1 MATPPW
7 LDSLSDDWVSLPG
20 TPSSPVPRSPINNHS
35 RRSSLQSTPS
45 RIPVPARRPFELSPA
60 SDPKKKVTRPCHFY
74 KREAPTPKTP
84 RSPKTPSKLRSPVPD
99 KSKKSPMPN
108 PPSGRKAGPST
119 MDGRSPLRSVSNA
132 SSQPGEQSTVQIRLK
147 KDSRKEGTP
156 EWRRRLVNGDIPS
169 GDQRDLFAP
178 IGLESVFKPPSPGSP
193 LAGSTPIP
201 RMKQP
206 DDGWNFSINSGTEN
220 KGRSPGRVSR
230 SSRGSD
236 HKASGKAA
244 SARSSRPSLGRAKDT
259 TRSPNNDPEP
269 KRQPKQ
275 PSYATKSHTDSQDDA
290 QMRSASGLEDLRNE
304 DITPI
309 TFSQTNTVDGNGTAE
324 IIKSALKQ
332 VTSKLERLHLAPGDR
347 PDSRASDSVLFEQ
360 PNGTAF
366 DTAPEDDLLDVT
378 SNSLPQDLSMG
389 TLDYRGRSAFASL
402 QGEQPFLDERTFQ
415 KDRLSPAAF
424 PSHRLSPFTRPS
436 LRVRSSPPFYTK
448 TNAQT
453 DPPTL
458 PRPSSAHVG
467 TSASKAEAMLSSGSP
482 LKLFSTHDTF
492 TNNKLLRRMSQFEE
506 TLEDDSEEDEPVSPS
521 EEARRKGENRSLL
534 NAKIDHRGERLARR
548 QGRPRTEESQT
559 PQINRFGE
567 GQLDNFDFSDASPY
581 DGNFLNT
588 DSPDPNLAPPGQLL
602 SARGKY
608 EGRYRQT
615 SGDPDIFRNLSVGRN
630 SPGSN
635 GSSAKQ
641 KREGR
646 LKLKPTPG
654 SPVKDPTPKRRRTIL
669 KPQSSFLG
677 VSDFEDSAASDDLS
691 LLQRSLMQH
700 GLKYDDNEV
709 ALLSE
714 SGPRPRTPTPHQ
726 TSSIE
731 RKQSSP
737 NRRTQ
742 QSHPNDHEFP
752 SSPAFQVMPNV
763 AGRPTTEEVRKGSI
777 TTQDFLNEATKVMN
791 FIRSKGTAKS
801 SLSRVEESDPEQDG
815 DVGSY
820 EEESTLEEFSRPPSR
835 EGVDLRK
842 FREPKAQNPRILS
855 HLRKFQE
862 HDELEFGANGSVT
875 GLHIRENSNESQRSD
890 AEAWTRGL
898 QSDHRKRKLP
908 APPSTQEDDLYDF
921 LRLDT
926 AGSATSFSSRSFP
939 TGSSQGSHA
948 KGVLSSDIV
957 SHLIP
962 EQVNGL
968 TYDRSKHQ
976 WVKENNQQSRNNQKS
991 KDGDDDPFKDIPDLS
1006 VDELEEM
1013 MRTQNVGSP
1022 LKASGSSAQP
1032 DRGES
1037 TQNIRPARE
1046 TPDTVTET
1054 APGAPSV
1061 NLSSVQSGISQS
1073 TTSQPTSGTRE
1084 TSWGTDIPK
1093 SRTSS
1098 TDVEHEIKLHEGRL
1112 SKPPQHLQEPNHQAR
1127 VVTISFSSPLVS
1139 QIEYS
1144 DDDSPSK
1151 LRKVATTS
1159 QAQAVAAEQSK
1170 ALASNYEQ
1178 AFRRR
1183 SISKIDEGS
1192 EDVVEGQS
1200 LVRRN
1205 SGSLEPTPAEGD
1217 IHESLDYLGNT
1228 GMDTSYSF
1236 HLSPLPDFTVG
1247 QIDQPLHLDVSYVA
1261 QRTHPTSLRQ
1271 VHGTFALAT
1280 EDLVKHI
1287 TEAEPYEPYWEHL
1300 RRLVLRHKGLIT
1312 LHKLSEF
1319 CPRLEELDVSENDI
1333 GQLSGVPSTLR
1344 NLSILNNRLS
1354 NLTAWSHL
1362 ANLQYLDISGNELD
1376 NLDGV
1381 SELIHLRE
1389 LRADNNTIQNIEG
1402 IFGLNGLLTL
1412 NLKNNC
1418 LKSVDFETAEL
1429 IRLRELDL
1437 SQNELMSVRSIQN
1450 LPALGQLDLT
1460 SNKLHKFSC
1469 SSPLDMLR
1477 GLKLSNNCLQHLEV
1491 GLFPSLTLLYV
1502 DQNCLSTISGVGEI
1516 RGLEV
1521 LSAREQSIPNEHN
1534 RGFFDLDLGTVKDI
1548 RKVYLSSNKLS
1559 AQTLS
1564 PSTSLLSL
1572 QLLDLASCRLEFL
1585 PEDFAIKFPNIKVLN
1600 LNFNALGGVNELIG
1614 MNCLSRLAV
1623 AGNSISRLR
1632 RLCQVLSRIGRT
1644 KSSKACSLQ
1653 KVDIR
1658 GNPLTVRFYPPP
1670 ITGNGKQP
1678 TRKLMANERLSSA
1691 HNGVDLDLP
1700 LMRQHDRDGQ
1710 LFPIGDEDDA
1720 ESDPEVNDP
1729 YTLPLADPLMDQK
1742 HLARLDQGTRLK
1754 RRVFELMLYAGT
1766 GGALKYLDGLEFRPV
1781 LEPGSD
1787 MNQAWARLEQ
1797 LGVLKKK
1804 AITG

>member
-1 MATPPW
+1 MGTPPW

-20 TPSSPVPRSPINNHS
+20 TPSSPAPRSLINNHS
-35 RRSSLQSTPS
+35 RRSSVQNTPS
-45 RIPVPARRPFELSPA
+45 RIPVPARRPVDLSPS
-60 SDPKKKVTRPCHFY
+60 SDPKKKVTRPCHFH
-74 KREAPTPKTP
+74 KREPPTPKTP

-108 PPSGRKAGPST
+108 PPSGRRAGPSA

-132 SSQPGEQSTVQIRLK
+132 SSQPGEQSTVQIRPK
-147 KDSRKEGTP
+147 KDSRKDGTP
-156 EWRRRLVNGDIPS
+156 EWRRRLVNGEIPS

-220 KGRSPGRVSR
+220 KGKSPGRIYT

-236 HKASGKAA
+236 RKTSGKTT
-244 SARSSRPSLGRAKDT
+244 SARNSRPSLGRAKDT
-259 TRSPNNDPEP
+259 TKPQDDEREL
-269 KRQPKQ
+269 KRQKPKQ
-275 PSYATKSHTDSQDDA
+275 PSYATKPQTESQDDA

-332 VTSKLERLHLAPGDR
+332 VTSKLERLHLAPDDR
-347 PDSRASDSVLFEQ
+347 PDSRASDSVLFGQTGGIASDGE
-360 PNGTAF
+360 
-366 DTAPEDDLLDVT
+366 PEDDLVDVT

-402 QGEQPFLDERTFQ
+402 QGEEPFLDERSFH
-415 KDRLSPAAF
+415 KDRFSPTAF
-424 PSHRLSPFTRPS
+424 PAHRLSPFARPS
-436 LRVRSSPPFYTK
+436 LRIRSSPPFYTK
-448 TNAQT
+448 TNART

-467 TSASKAEAMLSSGSP
+467 TSDSKAEAMLSSGSP

-492 TNNKLLRRMSQFEE
+492 TNNRLLRRMSQFEE
-506 TLEDDSEEDEPVSPS
+506 TLGDESEEDGPVSPS
-521 EEARRKGENRSLL
+521 EEARRKGENRSLS
-534 NAKIDHRGERLARR
+534 NPKSDHRGERFARR
-548 QGRPRTEESQT
+548 QGRPRTDESRT
-559 PQINRFGE
+559 PHINRFGE

-581 DGNFLNT
+581 DGNFLHT

-602 SARGKY
+602 SAKGKY
-608 EGRYRQT
+608 QGRYRQT
-615 SGDPDIFRNLSVGRN
+615 SGDSATFYNLTFGQNGAGSHNLS
-630 SPGSN
+630 
-635 GSSAKQ
+635 ATE
-641 KREGR
+641 KREGK
-646 LKLKPTPG
+646 LKLNPTPG
-654 SPVKDPTPKRRRTIL
+654 SPVKDPTPKRRRTIM
-669 KPQSSFLG
+669 KPRGSFLG
-677 VSDFEDSAASDDLS
+677 VSDLEDSAATDDLS

-700 GLKYDDNEV
+700 GLKYDSNE
-709 ALLSE
+709 AAILSE

-726 TSSIE
+726 TGSFE
-731 RKQSSP
+731 KKQASP

-742 QSHPNDHEFP
+742 QLGPNDDEVA
-752 SSPAFQVMPNV
+752 SSPASQAVPNV
-763 AGRPTTEEVRKGSI
+763 IGRPATEEVRKGSI

-791 FIRSKGTAKS
+791 LIRSKGTAKS
-801 SLSRVEESDPEQDG
+801 SLSRVDESDVEQDG
-815 DVGSY
+815 DFGSY

-835 EGVDLRK
+835 EGIDLRK
-842 FREPKAQNPRILS
+842 YREPKEQNPRILS
-855 HLRKFQE
+855 HLKKFQE
-862 HDELEFGANGSVT
+862 NDELEFGPNGSVM
-875 GLHIRENSNESQRSD
+875 GLHLRENSNESQRSD
-890 AEAWTRGL
+890 SGNWARGL
-898 QSDHRKRKLP
+898 HSEHRKRKLP

-926 AGSATSFSSRSFP
+926 AGSATSFSARSFP

-968 TYDRSKHQ
+968 TYDRLKHQ
-976 WVKENNQQSRNNQKS
+976 WVKENDKQPRANQRG

-1013 MRTQNVGSP
+1013 MRTQSSGSHSQKAKPSQPERSGSP
-1022 LKASGSSAQP
+1022 QDKAL
-1032 DRGES
+1032 
-1037 TQNIRPARE
+1037 NPAA
-1046 TPDTVTET
+1046 ET
-1054 APGAPSV
+1054 APAAPSV

-1073 TTSQPTSGTRE
+1073 TSSQPISGTRE
-1084 TSWGTDIPK
+1084 TSWGTDVPK

-1098 TDVEHEIKLHEGRL
+1098 TDVEHEIKVHEGRL
-1112 SKPPQHLQEPNHQAR
+1112 SKTPHHLREANHQAR

-1151 LRKVATTS
+1151 LRRVAITS
-1159 QAQAVAAEQSK
+1159 QAQAVAAEHSK
-1170 ALASNYEQ
+1170 QQPSEYEQ

-1183 SISKIDEGS
+1183 SISKIDEGC
-1192 EDVVEGQS
+1192 EDTVEEQS
-1200 LVRRN
+1200 LMRR
-1205 SGSLEPTPAEGD
+1205 SGALQPTAAEGGID
-1217 IHESLDYLGNT
+1217 EPLAYLQNT
-1228 GMDTSYSF
+1228 GLDTSYSF
-1236 HLSPLPDFTVG
+1236 HLSPLADFTVD
-1247 QIDQPLHLDVSYVA
+1247 QIDQPLHFDASYVA

-1300 RRLVLRHKGLIT
+1300 RRLVLRRKGLIT

-1333 GQLSGVPSTLR
+1333 GQLSGVPPTLR
-1344 NLSILNNRLS
+1344 NLSAVNNCLS
-1354 NLTAWSHL
+1354 SLTAWTHL
-1362 ANLQYLDISGNELD
+1362 VNLQYLDISGNELD

-1389 LRADNNTIQNIEG
+1389 LRADDNNIQNIEG
-1402 IFGLNGLLTL
+1402 VFGLNGLLTL
-1412 NLKNNC
+1412 TIRNNR

-1429 IRLRELDL
+1429 IRLGELDM
-1437 SQNELMSVRSIQN
+1437 SQNELVSVRSIQN
-1450 LPALGQLDLT
+1450 LPALAQLDLT
-1460 SNKLHKFSC
+1460 SNKLEKLTC

-1477 GLKLSNNCLQHLEV
+1477 GLKLSNNRLRHLDIEC
-1491 GLFPSLTLLYV
+1491 FPSLTLLYA
-1502 DQNCLSTISGVGEI
+1502 DQNCLSTIAGISHT
-1516 RGLEV
+1516 RDLEV
-1521 LSAREQSIPNEHN
+1521 LSAREQLISNERN
-1534 RGFFDLDLGTVKDI
+1534 GGFFELDLGTVKDI

-1559 AQTLS
+1559 AQTIS
-1564 PSTSLLSL
+1564 PSTPLLSL
-1572 QLLDLASCRLEFL
+1572 QLLDLASCRLESL
-1585 PEDFAIKFPNIKVLN
+1585 PDDFALKFPNLKVLN
-1600 LNFNALGGVNELIG
+1600 LNFNSLLGVNELLG
-1614 MNCLSRLAV
+1614 MSCLSRLAI

-1632 RLCQVLSRIGRT
+1632 RLCQVLSRVGRT
-1644 KSSKACSLQ
+1644 NKSKTCTLQ

-1678 TRKLMANERLSSA
+1678 TRKLTSNARTSFGN
-1691 HNGVDLDLP
+1691 HGVDLDLP
-1700 LMRQHDRDGQ
+1700 LMRQLDREGQ
-1710 LFPIGDEDDA
+1710 LVPIGAEDGA
-1720 ESDPEVNDP
+1720 ERDPEINDP
-1729 YTLPLADPLMDQK
+1729 YTLPLADPLLDQK
-1742 HLARLDQGTRLK
+1742 HLSRLDQGTRLK

-1804 AITG
+1804 VIAG

>member
-20 TPSSPVPRSPINNHS
+20 TPSSPAPRSPINNHS
-35 RRSSLQSTPS
+35 RRSSLQNTPS
-45 RIPVPARRPFELSPA
+45 RIPVPARRPVDISPA
-60 SDPKKKVTRPCHFY
+60 SDPKKKVTRPCHFH
-74 KREAPTPKTP
+74 KREPPTPKTP

-99 KSKKSPMPN
+99 KSKKGPMPN
-108 PPSGRKAGPST
+108 PPSGRKAGLSAT
-119 MDGRSPLRSVSNA
+119 DGRSPLRSVSNA
-132 SSQPGEQSTVQIRLK
+132 SSQPGEQSTVQIKPK
-147 KDSRKEGTP
+147 KDNKEGTP

-206 DDGWNFSINSGTEN
+206 DDGWNFSINSGAEN
-220 KGRSPGRVSR
+220 KGKSPGRTSR

-236 HKASGKAA
+236 RRVPGKQT
-244 SARSSRPSLGRAKDT
+244 SARSSRPNSGRAKDT
-259 TRSPNNDPEP
+259 TNLQVNEPEL
-269 KRQPKQ
+269 KRQGKQ
-275 PSYATKSHTDSQDDA
+275 LLYATKTHAESQNET
-290 QMRSASGLEDLRNE
+290 QIRSASGLEDLRNE
-304 DITPI
+304 DLTPI

-332 VTSKLERLHLAPGDR
+332 VTSKLEKLHLAPEDR
-347 PDSRASDSVLFEQ
+347 PNSRASDSVLFGQ
-360 PNGTAF
+360 PNGAAF
-366 DTAPEDDLLDVT
+366 DDAAPEDDLLDVT

-402 QGEQPFLDERTFQ
+402 QGEEPFLDEHSFR

-424 PSHRLSPFTRPS
+424 TSHRLSPFARPS
-436 LRVRSSPPFYTK
+436 LRIRSSPPFYTK
-448 TNAQT
+448 TNART

-467 TSASKAEAMLSSGSP
+467 TSASKTEAMLSSGSP

-506 TLEDDSEEDEPVSPS
+506 TLGDESEEDEPVSPS
-521 EEARRKGENRSLL
+521 EEARRKGESRSLL
-534 NAKIDHRGERLARR
+534 TAKSDYRGERIVRR
-548 QGRPRTEESQT
+548 QDRSKNEVSHT
-559 PQINRFGE
+559 PHINRFGE

-581 DGNFLNT
+581 EGNFLNT

-602 SARGKY
+602 SAKGKY
-608 EGRYRQT
+608 QGRYRQT
-615 SGDPDIFRNLSVGRN
+615 SGDLGTFHDSSFRKNTA
-630 SPGSN
+630 GSK
-635 GSSAKQ
+635 SSAAKEKQ
-641 KREGR
+641 ESK
-646 LKLKPTPG
+646 LKLNPTLG
-654 SPVKDPTPKRRRTIL
+654 SPVKDPNPKRRRTIL
-669 KPQSSFLG
+669 KPRGSFLG
-677 VSDFEDSAASDDLS
+677 VSDFEDSAATDDLS

-700 GLKYDDNEV
+700 GLRYDDNEA

-726 TSSIE
+726 TGSFE
-731 RKQSSP
+731 RKQSFP
-737 NRRTQ
+737 NRQTE
-742 QSHPNDHEFP
+742 QSAPNDDDFA
-752 SSPAFQVMPNV
+752 SSPASHAVPNV
-763 AGRPTTEEVRKGSI
+763 IGRPKAEEVRKGSI

-801 SLSRVEESDPEQDG
+801 SLSRVEESDLEQDG
-815 DVGSY
+815 DHGSY

-835 EGVDLRK
+835 EGIDLRR
-842 FREPKAQNPRILS
+842 FREPKEQNPRILS

-862 HDELEFGANGSVT
+862 HDELEFGVNGSMT
-875 GLHIRENSNESQRSD
+875 GLHLRENSNESQRSD
-890 AEAWTRGL
+890 SDAWTRGL
-898 QSDHRKRKLP
+898 QSEHRKRKLP

-926 AGSATSFSSRSFP
+926 AGTATSFSARSFP

-968 TYDRSKHQ
+968 TYDRSRHQ
-976 WVKENNQQSRNNQKS
+976 WVKENDKQSRTNEKG
-991 KDGDDDPFKDIPDLS
+991 KDGDDDPFRDIPDLS

-1013 MRTQNVGSP
+1013 MRTQVLTSP
-1022 LKASGSSAQP
+1022 CKASGSSQP
-1032 DRGES
+1032 DNDEDL
-1037 TQNIRPARE
+1037 QNVEPARN
-1046 TPDTVTET
+1046 TSDPVAET

-1061 NLSSVQSGISQS
+1061 NLSSVQSAVSQS
-1073 TTSQPTSGTRE
+1073 ASSHPTSGTRE
-1084 TSWGTDIPK
+1084 TSWGTDVTK

-1112 SKPPQHLQEPNHQAR
+1112 SKTPSHLKEPNHQAR

-1151 LRKVATTS
+1151 LRKIAITS
-1159 QAQAVAAEQSK
+1159 QSKAVAADQPK
-1170 ALASNYEQ
+1170 PPLSNYEQ
-1178 AFRRR
+1178 AFPRR
-1183 SISKIDEGS
+1183 SISKIDEDS
-1192 EDVVEGQS
+1192 EDALEGQS

-1205 SGSLEPTPAEGD
+1205 SGDLESAPAEGD
-1217 IHESLDYLGNT
+1217 IEESLGYLGNA
-1228 GMDTSYSF
+1228 GLDTSYSF
-1236 HLSPLPDFTVG
+1236 HLSPLPDFTVD
-1247 QIDQPLHLDVSYVA
+1247 QIDQPLHLDMSYVA
-1261 QRTHPTSLRQ
+1261 PRTRPTSLRQ

-1300 RRLVLRHKGLIT
+1300 RRLVLRRKGLVT

-1319 CPRLEELDVSENDI
+1319 CPRLEELNVSENDI

-1344 NLSILNNRLS
+1344 NLTILSNRLS

-1362 ANLQYLDISGNELD
+1362 VNLQYLDISGNELD

-1389 LRADNNTIQNIEG
+1389 LRADNNNIQDIEG
-1402 IFGLNGLLTL
+1402 VFGLNGLLTL
-1412 NLKNNC
+1412 KLRNNH

-1429 IRLRELDL
+1429 IRLGELDM
-1437 SQNELMSVRSIQN
+1437 SQNELVSVRSLQN
-1450 LPALGQLDLT
+1450 LPALVHLDLS
-1460 SNKLHKFSC
+1460 SNELQKLSC

-1477 GLKLSNNCLQHLEV
+1477 GLKLSSNRLRHLDV
-1491 GLFPSLTLLYV
+1491 GLFPALNLLYV
-1502 DQNCLSTISGVGEI
+1502 DQNRLSTILGLDEI
-1516 RGLEV
+1516 RDLEV
-1521 LSAREQSIPNEHN
+1521 LSAREQVTPNEHN
-1534 RGFFDLDLGTVKDI
+1534 LGGSFELDLGAVKDI

-1572 QLLDLASCRLEFL
+1572 QLLDLASCRLELL
-1585 PEDFAIKFPNIKVLN
+1585 PEDFAIKFPNLKVLN
-1600 LNFNALGGVNELIG
+1600 LNFNSLLGVNELVG
-1614 MNCLSRLAV
+1614 MNCLSRLAI

-1644 KSSKACSLQ
+1644 KTSKSCSLQ

-1678 TRKLMANERLSSA
+1678 VQKLMTNERPSSG
-1691 HNGVDLDLP
+1691 NRGVDLDLP
-1700 LMRQHDRDGQ
+1700 LMRQLDRDGQ
-1710 LFPIGDEDDA
+1710 LLHLGDEDDG
-1720 ESDPEVNDP
+1720 EGDPEINDP
-1729 YTLPLADPLMDQK
+1729 YLLPLADPSMDQK
-1742 HLARLDQGTRLK
+1742 HVARLDPGTRLK
-1754 RRVFELMLYAGT
+1754 RSVFELMLYAGT
-1766 GGALKYLDGLEFRPV
+1766 GGALKYLDGLELRPV

>member
-20 TPSSPVPRSPINNHS
+20 SPSSPVPQSPINSPS
-35 RRSSLQSTPS
+35 RRSSLQNTPS
-45 RIPVPARRPFELSPA
+45 RIPVPARRPVDLSPA
-60 SDPKKKVTRPCHFY
+60 TDPKKKVTRPCHFY
-74 KREAPTPKTP
+74 KREPPTPKTP
-84 RSPKTPSKLRSPVPD
+84 RSPKTPSKLRSPAPD

-108 PPSGRKAGPST
+108 PHSGRKSGPSAT
-119 MDGRSPLRSVSNA
+119 DGRSPLRSVSNA
-132 SSQPGEQSTVQIRLK
+132 SSQSGEQNTVQIKPK
-147 KDSRKEGTP
+147 KDDRKEGTP

-201 RMKQP
+201 GMKQP
-206 DDGWNFSINSGTEN
+206 DSGWNFSINSGQEH
-220 KGRSPGRVSR
+220 KGKSPSR
-230 SSRGSD
+230 MSGSSHGSD
-236 HKASGKAA
+236 RKASWKPT
-244 SARSSRPSLGRAKDT
+244 SARSSRPNSGRAKDT
-259 TRSPNNDPEP
+259 TVSQNDKSEIRRQSKPSSYVTKSPPEP
-269 KRQPKQ
+269 
-275 PSYATKSHTDSQDDA
+275 HDDA

-332 VTSKLERLHLAPGDR
+332 VTSKLESLHVAPGDR
-347 PDSRASDSVLFEQ
+347 PDSRASDSVLVGQ
-360 PNGTAF
+360 ANGTVF
-366 DTAPEDDLLDVT
+366 DAAPEDDLLDVT

-389 TLDYRGRSAFASL
+389 TLDYRGRNAFASL
-402 QGEQPFLDERTFQ
+402 QGEEPFLDEHSFH
-415 KDRLSPAAF
+415 KDHLSPAAF
-424 PSHRLSPFTRPS
+424 PSHRLSPFARPS
-436 LRVRSSPPFYTK
+436 LRIRSSPPFYTK
-448 TNAQT
+448 TNART

-467 TSASKAEAMLSSGSP
+467 TVGSNAEAMLSSGSP

-506 TLEDDSEEDEPVSPS
+506 TLGDDSEEDEPVSPS

-534 NAKIDHRGERLARR
+534 NAKSDYRGERLARR
-548 QGRPRTEESQT
+548 QVRPKTEDSQT
-559 PQINRFGE
+559 PHINRFGE

-588 DSPDPNLAPPGQLL
+588 DSPDPSLAPPGQLL
-602 SARGKY
+602 PSKGKY
-608 EGRYRQT
+608 QGRYRQT
-615 SGDPDIFRNLSVGRN
+615 SRDSEVFRH
-630 SPGSN
+630 SPFEKTTSEHHS
-635 GSSAKQ
+635 SSAKE
-641 KREGR
+641 KLNSR
-646 LKLKPTPG
+646 LKLNPTPG

-669 KPQSSFLG
+669 KPQGSFLG
-677 VSDFEDSAASDDLS
+677 VSDFEDSAATDDLS

-700 GLKYDDNEV
+700 GLKYDDPE
-709 ALLSE
+709 AGLPSE
-714 SGPRPRTPTPHQ
+714 SGPRSWAPTG
-726 TSSIE
+726 SFE

-737 NRRTQ
+737 NGQTQ
-742 QSHPNDHEFP
+742 QSDPNDEEFLD
-752 SSPAFQVMPNV
+752 SPASHAVPNV
-763 AGRPTTEEVRKGSI
+763 TGRPAAGEGRKGSI

-801 SLSRVEESDPEQDG
+801 SLSRVEESDLEQDG
-815 DVGSY
+815 DNGSY

-835 EGVDLRK
+835 DGVDLRK
-842 FREPKAQNPRILS
+842 FREPKEQNPRILS

-862 HDELEFGANGSVT
+862 HDELEFGANVSVT
-875 GLHIRENSNESQRSD
+875 GLHLRENSNQSQRSD
-890 AEAWTRGL
+890 SEAWTRGL
-898 QSDHRKRKLP
+898 QSEQRKRKLP

-926 AGSATSFSSRSFP
+926 ASSATSFSARSFP

-976 WVKENNQQSRNNQKS
+976 WVKENNKQSRANQRG
-991 KDGDDDPFKDIPDLS
+991 KDGDDDPFKDISDLS

-1013 MRTQNVGSP
+1013 TRTQNLSSP
-1022 LKASGSSAQP
+1022 HKARDSSPQP
-1032 DRGES
+1032 DRSES
-1037 TQNIRPARE
+1037 PQNARPARK
-1046 TPDTVTET
+1046 TSDPAADT
-1054 APGAPSV
+1054 APGAPSD

-1073 TTSQPTSGTRE
+1073 TSSQPTLGTRE
-1084 TSWGTDIPK
+1084 TSWGTNIPK

-1098 TDVEHEIKLHEGRL
+1098 SDVEHEIKLHEGRL
-1112 SKPPQHLQEPNHQAR
+1112 SKPPHHLREPNHQAR

-1151 LRKVATTS
+1151 LRKVAITS
-1159 QAQAVAAEQSK
+1159 QAQPVAAEQTKPS
-1170 ALASNYEQ
+1170 LSNYEQ
-1178 AFRRR
+1178 AFQRH
-1183 SISKIDEGS
+1183 SISKIDEGT
-1192 EDVVEGQS
+1192 EDTPEDQS
-1200 LVRRN
+1200 LVRRDP
-1205 SGSLEPTPAEGD
+1205 GALEPASAEGA
-1217 IHESLDYLGNT
+1217 INESLAYLGDT
-1228 GMDTSYSF
+1228 GLDTSYSF
-1236 HLSPLPDFTVG
+1236 HLSPLPDFTVD
-1247 QIDQPLHLDVSYVA
+1247 QIDQPLHLDTSYVA

-1300 RRLVLRHKGLIT
+1300 RRLVLRRKGLMT

-1319 CPRLEELDVSENDI
+1319 CPRLEELDVSENI
-1333 GQLSGVPSTLR
+1333 ISQLSGVPSTLR

-1362 ANLQYLDISGNELD
+1362 VNLQYLDISGNELD

-1389 LRADNNTIQNIEG
+1389 LRADNNNIQNIEG
-1402 IFGLNGLLTL
+1402 IFGMNGLLS
-1412 NLKNNC
+1412 LKLRNNR

-1429 IRLRELDL
+1429 IRLGELDM
-1437 SQNELMSVRSIQN
+1437 SQNELVSVRSIQN
-1450 LPALGQLDLT
+1450 LPALVQLDLT
-1460 SNKLHKFSC
+1460 SNKLKKFAC
-1469 SSPLDMLR
+1469 SSPLDVLR
-1477 GLKLSNNCLQHLEV
+1477 DLKLSNNRLQHLDIEF
-1491 GLFPSLTLLYV
+1491 FPALSLLYV
-1502 DQNCLSTISGVGEI
+1502 DQNCLSTVSGLSET
-1516 RGLEV
+1516 RYLEV
-1521 LSAREQSIPNEHN
+1521 LSAREQSIPNENN
-1534 RGFFDLDLGTVKDI
+1534 RGFFELDLGTVKDI

-1564 PSTSLLSL
+1564 PSSSLLSL

-1585 PEDFAIKFPNIKVLN
+1585 PEDFAVKFPNLKVLN
-1600 LNFNALGGVNELIG
+1600 LNFNSLLGVNELVG
-1614 MNCLSRLAV
+1614 MNCLSRLAI

-1644 KSSKACSLQ
+1644 QKSKTCSLQ

-1678 TRKLMANERLSSA
+1678 TRKLMVNEKLSSGN
-1691 HNGVDLDLP
+1691 HGVDLDLP
-1700 LMRQHDRDGQ
+1700 LMRQLDGDDQ
-1710 LFPIGDEDDA
+1710 LLHIGEEDDA
-1720 ESDPEVNDP
+1720 ERDPEINDP

-1766 GGALKYLDGLEFRPV
+1766 GGALKYLDGLELRPV

-1804 AITG
+1804 ALTG

>member
-1 MATPPW
+1 MGTPPW

-20 TPSSPVPRSPINNHS
+20 TPSSPAPRSPINNHS
-35 RRSSLQSTPS
+35 RRSSVQNTPS
-45 RIPVPARRPFELSPA
+45 RIPVPARRPVDLSPSSEA
-60 SDPKKKVTRPCHFY
+60 KKKVTRPCHFH
-74 KREAPTPKTP
+74 KREPPTPKTP

-99 KSKKSPMPN
+99 KIKKSPMPN
-108 PPSGRKAGPST
+108 PPSGRRAGPSAT
-119 MDGRSPLRSVSNA
+119 NGRSPLRSVSNA
-132 SSQPGEQSTVQIRLK
+132 SSQPGEQSTVQIRPK

-156 EWRRRLVNGDIPS
+156 EWRRRLVNGEIS
-169 GDQRDLFAP
+169 SSDQRDLFAP

-206 DDGWNFSINSGTEN
+206 GDGWNFSSINSGTEN
-220 KGRSPGRVSR
+220 KGKSPGRISR

-236 HKASGKAA
+236 RKTSGKPA
-244 SARSSRPSLGRAKDT
+244 SARNPRSSLGRARDT
-259 TRSPNNDPEP
+259 TKPQDDEREL
-269 KRQPKQ
+269 KRQHPKQ
-275 PSYATKSHTDSQDDA
+275 SSYATKPQTESQDDA

-332 VTSKLERLHLAPGDR
+332 VTSKLERLHLAPEDR
-347 PDSRASDSVLFEQ
+347 PDSRASDSVLFGQ
-360 PNGTAF
+360 PGGIGS
-366 DTAPEDDLLDVT
+366 DGEPEDDLVDVT

-402 QGEQPFLDERTFQ
+402 QGEEPFLDERSFH
-415 KDRLSPAAF
+415 KDRFSPTAF
-424 PSHRLSPFTRPS
+424 PAHRLSPFARPS
-436 LRVRSSPPFYTK
+436 LRIRSSPPFYTK
-448 TNAQT
+448 TNART

-506 TLEDDSEEDEPVSPS
+506 TLGDESEEDEPVSPS

-534 NAKIDHRGERLARR
+534 NTKPDYWGERLARR

-559 PQINRFGE
+559 PHINRFGE

-581 DGNFLNT
+581 DGNFLHT

-602 SARGKY
+602 SAKGKY
-608 EGRYRQT
+608 QGRYRQT
-615 SGDPDIFRNLSVGRN
+615 SGNSATFYNLTFGQN
-630 SPGSN
+630 GAGSHN
-635 GSSAKQ
+635 SSATER
-641 KREGR
+641 RES
-646 LKLKPTPG
+646 KLKPNPTPG
-654 SPVKDPTPKRRRTIL
+654 SPVKDPTPKRRRTIM
-669 KPQSSFLG
+669 KPRGSFLG
-677 VSDFEDSAASDDLS
+677 VSDLEDSAATDDLS

-700 GLKYDDNEV
+700 GLKYDSNE
-709 ALLSE
+709 AAILSE

-726 TSSIE
+726 TGSFE
-731 RKQSSP
+731 RKQTSP

-742 QSHPNDHEFP
+742 QLGPNDDEVA
-752 SSPAFQVMPNV
+752 SSPVPQAVPN
-763 AGRPTTEEVRKGSI
+763 AIGRPATEEVRKGSI

-801 SLSRVEESDPEQDG
+801 SLSRVDESDVEQDG
-815 DVGSY
+815 DFGSY

-835 EGVDLRK
+835 EGIDLRK
-842 FREPKAQNPRILS
+842 YREPKEQNPRILS
-855 HLRKFQE
+855 HLKKFQE
-862 HDELEFGANGSVT
+862 HDELEFGANGSVM
-875 GLHIRENSNESQRSD
+875 GLHLRENSNESQRSD
-890 AEAWTRGL
+890 SESWARGL
-898 QSDHRKRKLP
+898 HSEHRKRKLP
-908 APPSTQEDDLYDF
+908 VPPSTQEDDLYDF

-926 AGSATSFSSRSFP
+926 AGSATSFSARSFP

-968 TYDRSKHQ
+968 TYDRLKHQ
-976 WVKENNQQSRNNQKS
+976 WVKENDKQPRANQRGR
-991 KDGDDDPFKDIPDLS
+991 DGDDDPFKDIPDLS

-1013 MRTQNVGSP
+1013 MRTQNSGSP
-1022 LKASGSSAQP
+1022 QKAKSSQPERSDSPQDKASNPGA
-1032 DRGES
+1032 
-1037 TQNIRPARE
+1037 
-1046 TPDTVTET
+1046 ET
-1054 APGAPSV
+1054 APVAPSV

-1073 TTSQPTSGTRE
+1073 TSTQPTSGTRE
-1084 TSWGTDIPK
+1084 TSWGTDVPK

-1112 SKPPQHLQEPNHQAR
+1112 SKTPHHLREPNHQAR

-1151 LRKVATTS
+1151 LRKVAITS
-1159 QAQAVAAEQSK
+1159 QAQAVAAHSQPQPSD
-1170 ALASNYEQ
+1170 YEQ
-1178 AFRRR
+1178 AFQRR

-1192 EDVVEGQS
+1192 EDTVEEQS
-1200 LVRRN
+1200 LMRRN
-1205 SGSLEPTPAEGD
+1205 AGALQPTAAEGGID
-1217 IHESLDYLGNT
+1217 EPLTYLENT
-1228 GMDTSYSF
+1228 GLDTSYSF
-1236 HLSPLPDFTVG
+1236 HLSPLPDFTVD
-1247 QIDQPLHLDVSYVA
+1247 QIDQPLHFDASYVA

-1271 VHGTFALAT
+1271 VHGPFALAT

-1300 RRLVLRHKGLIT
+1300 RRLILRRKGLIT

-1344 NLSILNNRLS
+1344 NLSALNNCLS

-1362 ANLQYLDISGNELD
+1362 VNLQYLDISGNELD

-1389 LRADNNTIQNIEG
+1389 LRADNNNIQNIEG
-1402 IFGLNGLLTL
+1402 VFGLNGLLTL
-1412 NLKNNC
+1412 KIRNNC

-1429 IRLRELDL
+1429 IRLGELDI
-1437 SQNELMSVRSIQN
+1437 SQNELVSVRSIQN
-1450 LPALGQLDLT
+1450 LPALAQLDLT
-1460 SNKLHKFSC
+1460 SNKLEKFTC

-1477 GLKLSNNCLQHLEV
+1477 GLKLSNNRLRHLDIECY
-1491 GLFPSLTLLYV
+1491 PALTLLYA
-1502 DQNCLSTISGVGEI
+1502 DQNCMSTISGI
-1516 RGLEV
+1516 SYTRDLEV
-1521 LSAREQSIPNEHN
+1521 LSAREQSIPNDRN
-1534 RGFFDLDLGTVKDI
+1534 GGFFELDLGTVKDI

-1559 AQTLS
+1559 AQTIS
-1564 PSTSLLSL
+1564 PSTPLLSL
-1572 QLLDLASCRLEFL
+1572 QLLDLASCRLESL
-1585 PEDFAIKFPNIKVLN
+1585 PEDFAVKFPNLKVLN
-1600 LNFNALGGVNELIG
+1600 LNFNSLSRVNELLG
-1614 MNCLSRLAV
+1614 MNCLSRLAI

-1632 RLCQVLSRIGRT
+1632 RLCQVLSRVGRT
-1644 KSSKACSLQ
+1644 NKSKHCTLQ
-1653 KVDIR
+1653 KIDIR

-1670 ITGNGKQP
+1670 ITGNGKQD
-1678 TRKLMANERLSSA
+1678 TRKLMSNERTSFG
-1691 HNGVDLDLP
+1691 NYGVDLDLP
-1700 LMRQHDRDGQ
+1700 LMKQLDREGQ
-1710 LFPIGDEDDA
+1710 LVPTGEEDDV
-1720 ESDPEVNDP
+1720 ERDPEINDP
-1729 YTLPLADPLMDQK
+1729 YTLPLADPQLDQK
-1742 HLARLDQGTRLK
+1742 HLSRLDQGTRLK
-1754 RRVFELMLYAGT
+1754 RRVFELMLFAGT

-1787 MNQAWARLEQ
+1787 MNQAWTRLEQ

-1804 AITG
+1804 AIAG